1 MRMSAQDCGGETAE
15 GDGKEPEKRK
25 PAGWIKVFDCRLDN
39 SNHVTTQGVLAK
51 DGVPWL
57 E

>member
-1 MRMSAQDCGGETAE
+1 MSAQDCGGETPE
-15 GDGKEPEKRK
+15 GDGEEPEKRK
-25 PAGWIKVFDCRLDN
+25 PAGWIKVFDRRLDN